1 MNRITYIVMVLVVVV
16 YLIVG
21 AVVFHFLEHG
31 NELKA
36 KSEFAKVHAEFLENN
51 TCITPAILGEYVMKV
66 LEAQGKG
73 VSLNR
78 FIGRYSSS
86 NGSEVTIDTDDMD
99 TKWDI
104 ASSVLFCTT
113 VISTIGYGNMSP
125 KTDNGQLFCIFFAII
140 GIPMFAAVLVGTGER
155 LQIPIKWLHRGRP
168 WVKDNQSKDEQVKSI
183 VFMSVGT
190 FIIVFIPS
198 IVFTVTQ
205 RWSYLESL
213 YYTVITLTTIGFGDL
228 VPGYF
233 EKPAEGKMKKRHY
246 FYRLFLGLW
255 ILFGLSW
262 GALVLSEIG
271 SLLQKKIVTAASQT
285 QHRLSTLEGIVK
297 KKAKQT
303 KDKLVKKDKECYL
316 TKNGKDLAE
325 VEMCGVDK
333 VSDKGSDEEELK
345 YEPTDSDY

>member
-1 MNRITYIVMVLVVVV
+1 MNRITYIVMVVVTLV

-31 NELKA
+31 NELAA
-36 KSEFAKVHAEFLENN
+36 KSDFAKVHAEFLENN

-78 FIGRYSSS
+78 FIQTYSGT
-86 NGSEVTIDTDDMD
+86 NGSEVDVDADMG

-104 ASSVLFCTT
+104 ASSILFCTT

-125 KTDNGQLFCIFFAII
+125 KTSNGQLFCIFYALM
-140 GIPMFAAVLVGTGER
+140 GIPMFATVLVGTGER

-168 WVKDNQSKDEQVKSI
+168 WVKDNQSRDEQVKSI
-183 VFMSVGT
+183 IFMSTGT

-198 IVFTVTQ
+198 FVFTVTQ
-205 RWSYLESL
+205 SWSYLESL
-213 YYTVITLTTIGFGDL
+213 YYTVVTLTTIGFGDL

-233 EKPAEGKMKKRHY
+233 EKPAEGRMKKRHY
-246 FYRLFLGLW
+246 FYRLFLGIW
-255 ILFGLSW
+255 ILLGLSW

-285 QHRLSTLEGIVK
+285 QNKLNTLEGIVK
-297 KKAKQT
+297 KKAKET
-303 KDKLVKKDKECYL
+303 KDKLVKK
-316 TKNGKDLAE
+316 
-325 VEMCGVDK
+325 
-333 VSDKGSDEEELK
+333 
-345 YEPTDSDY
+345 